1 MTDGVNSR
9 ELVLGIL
16 LAVTKEEEYSHIA
29 LSAVLEKYQYLS
41 KQERGFITRVTEGT
55 LENMIELDYII
66 NQFSKVKVNK
76 MKPVIRCIL
85 RMSVYQLK
93 YMDSVPAS
101 AACNEAVK
109 LAKRKGFASLK
120 AFVNGVL
127 RNISRNLD
135 TVIYPDESKEPF
147 KAYAVRYSIPEW
159 MIKQWAKDYGLE
171 RAKSIAAA
179 FKQEGKTTIRTNL
192 LKTTPEALRVALEQ
206 EGINVE
212 PVELPVGMKMSE
224 TADMHYAMHISGY
237 DYLGA
242 IPQFNEGLFY
252 VQDVSSMLVSQL
264 AEPKPSDYVLDVC
277 AAPGGKSLHMAEKL
291 QGSGMVEARDVTGYK
306 VDLMEENI
314 ARCGMENMKAVQWDA
329 RILDEE
335 AIEKADIVI
344 ADLPCSGLGVLRK
357 KTDIRYRMTEEKEK
371 NLVELQREI
380 LSVVHKYVKPKG
392 TLMYSTCTIDKME
405 NEENTAW
412 FLAQYPE
419 FTLIF
424 EHQIFPDEGN
434 GDGFY
439 IAKFKRSE
447 K

>member
-16 LAVTKEEEYSHIA
+16 FAVTKEEEYSHIA
-29 LSAVLEKYQYLS
+29 LSSVLDKYQYLS

-66 NQFSKVKVNK
+66 NQFSKVKINK

-109 LAKRKGFASLK
+109 LAERKGFRSLK

-127 RNISRNLD
+127 RNIGRNLD
-135 TVIYPDESKEPF
+135 QIAYPDESKEPY
-147 KAYAVRYSIPEW
+147 KAWSIRYSIPEW
-159 MIKQWAKDYGLE
+159 MLKQWAKDYGME
-171 RAKSIAAA
+171 KAKSIAAA
-179 FKQEGKTTIRTNL
+179 FKQEGATTIRTNL
-192 LKTTPEALRVALEQ
+192 LKTTPEQLKVILEEQ
-206 EGINVE
+206 GITVE
-212 PVELPVGMKMSE
+212 PIILEEYPDFS
-224 TADMHYAMHISGY
+224 YAMNISNY
-237 DYLGA
+237 DYLAA
-242 IPQFNEGLFY
+242 IPQFSEGLFY
-252 VQDVSSMLVSQL
+252 VQDVSSMLVTQI
-264 AEPKPSDYVLDVC
+264 ADPKPGDYVLDVC
-277 AAPGGKSLHMAEKL
+277 AAPGGKSLHMAEKM
-291 QGSGMVEARDVTGYK
+291 QGKGMVEARDVTGYK

-314 ARCGMENMKAVQWDA
+314 ARCGMENIRAVLWDA
-329 RILDEE
+329 RIFDEE
-335 AIEKADIVI
+335 SIEKADVVI

-357 KTDIRYRMTEEKEK
+357 KTDIRYRMTEEKERS
-371 NLVELQREI
+371 LVDLQREI

-392 TLMYSTCTIDKME
+392 ILSFSTCTIDKME

-412 FLAQYPE
+412 FLENYPE
-419 FTLIF
+419 FSLVF
-424 EHQIFPDEGN
+424 ERQIFPDEGN

-439 IAKFKRSE
+439 IAKFMRNAK
-447 K
+447 